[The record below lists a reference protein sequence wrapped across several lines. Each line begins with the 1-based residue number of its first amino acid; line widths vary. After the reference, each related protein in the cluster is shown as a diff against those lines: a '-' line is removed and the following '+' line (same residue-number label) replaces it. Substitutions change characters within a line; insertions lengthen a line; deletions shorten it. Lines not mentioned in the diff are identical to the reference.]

1 MSMCTCSRCLR
12 FSADV
17 DNTETNRR
25 DWREVLYTAD
35 GLGQYISACIMFEE
49 TLYQSAAGG
58 KPFVDVLK
66 EQGII
71 PGIKVDTGLQ
81 ASSGQILCYQTHP
94 CKNCN
99 STHEQC
105 LRIML

>member
-1 MSMCTCSRCLR
+1 
-12 FSADV
+12 
-17 DNTETNRR
+17 
-25 DWREVLYTAD
+25 
-35 GLGQYISACIMFEE
+35 MFEE

-81 ASSGQILCYQTHP
+81 ASSEHMMFTSHSSGDTANKQSLTI
-94 CKNCN
+94 K
-99 STHEQC
+99 
-105 LRIML
+105 M

>member
-1 MSMCTCSRCLR
+1 
-12 FSADV
+12 
-17 DNTETNRR
+17 
-25 DWREVLYTAD
+25 
-35 GLGQYISACIMFEE
+35 MFEE

-81 ASSGQILCYQTHP
+81 ASSEHMMFTSHSSGELQYG
-94 CKNCN
+94 K
-99 STHEQC
+99 
-105 LRIML
+105 

>member
-1 MSMCTCSRCLR
+1 
-12 FSADV
+12 
-17 DNTETNRR
+17 
-25 DWREVLYTAD
+25 
-35 GLGQYISACIMFEE
+35 MFEE

-81 ASSGQILCYQTHP
+81 ASSEHMMIYQSQLWRIAIMQINNAWQSSCRARHLR
-94 CKNCN
+94 
-99 STHEQC
+99 C
-105 LRIML
+105 LTLWTYSAHNKI

>member
-1 MSMCTCSRCLR
+1 
-12 FSADV
+12 
-17 DNTETNRR
+17 
-25 DWREVLYTAD
+25 
-35 GLGQYISACIMFEE
+35 MFEE

-81 ASSGQILCYQTHP
+81 ASSGQIMFYQSHP
-94 CKNCN
+94 CRIAYLQDN
-99 STHEQC
+99 QC
-105 LRIML
+105 SRFKL